1 MLLGQARYVSLSEI
15 RVINRYWSSRRC
27 CLSALDLVL
36 GGVWVRAPSLAYSF
50 LHKRRDPCLFRS
62 SQSLQCVCVRPHVAF
77 VEVGLVAEAKR
88 RVPRLELRRCLEVA
102 YDLVVLGIRGHPVPE
117 SRREGWRA
125 FSDDSM
131 EPCGHGAIRFPHLG
145 YLRQHDAL
153 PLHLASLHLLDAV
166 PYRATFLFSECL
178 GVLAGRGGALRGLL
192 RALLRRFHGI
202 RFIFRA

>member
-36 GGVWVRAPSLAYSF
+36 GGVWVRAPSLAYSS

-77 VEVGLVAEAKR
+77 VEVGLVAEAER
-88 RVPRLELRRCLEVA
+88 RVSRLELRRCLEVA

-117 SRREGWRA
+117 SRRQGRGT
-125 FSDDSM
+125 FSDDIM
-131 EPCGHGAIRFPHLG
+131 ETLGHCAIRFPHLSD
-145 YLRQHDAL
+145 LREHCAFPL
-153 PLHLASLHLLDAV
+153 PLASLHLLDAV
-166 PYRATFLFSECL
+166 SYRASFLLSECL
-178 GVLAGRGGALRGLL
+178 ACRGGALGGLL
-192 RALLRRFHGI
+192 RAFLCRFHE
-202 RFIFRA
+202 